1 MEKIIANKYR
11 IDQLIAKGC
20 FGAVFKG
27 YLIGTNEPVA
37 IKIETSNQLNSLKH
51 ETKILNYLYS
61 NKVRKIPAIYW
72 YGQYGDSPCLIITYY
87 DYSLADYIKK
97 RISIKKTG
105 ENPNKIIASMIDIL
119 SYIHKNFIIHRDL
132 KPENFMIKNNEI
144 YLIDFGLSTFYI
156 SDGSEHLPNKSS
168 QTIIGSPRWIS
179 KYILEGNSNSRRDDL
194 ISIGYIF
201 AYLVLE
207 KTPWEITQSITND
220 IINTAVNIDGLN
232 INHPINIWRKENRS
246 IDMFKK
252 WLEEDSLVYNYLNSV
267 YEYEYSDTPKYDEL
281 INMILSTC

>member
-11 IDQLIAKGC
+11 IEKLIAKGS

-27 YLIGTNEPVA
+27 YSIGSNELVA

-72 YGQYGDSPCLIITYY
+72 YGQYSELPCLIITYY
-87 DYSLADYIKK
+87 EYSLADYIKK
-97 RISIKKTG
+97 QASIKKTV
-105 ENPNKIIASMIDIL
+105 ENQNKIIASIIDIL

-144 YLIDFGLSTFYI
+144 YLIDFGLSIFFI

-168 QTIIGSPRWIS
+168 ETITGSPRWIS
-179 KYILEGNSNSRRDDL
+179 KHILEGDTNSRRDDL

-207 KTPWEITQSITND
+207 KTPWEITQSIIND
-220 IINTAVNIDGLN
+220 RINPAVNIDPLN
-232 INHPINIWRKENRS
+232 INHPINIWRKDNRS
-246 IDMFKK
+246 IDKFKI
-252 WLEEDSLVYNYLNSV
+252 WLHEDSLVYKYLNSV
-267 YEYEYSDTPKYDEL
+267 YEYEYSDTPKYNEL
-281 INMILSTC
+281 IDCILST